1 MGKPIRPTKGQ
12 IEQLETQ
19 HIGTGLLMYKSGE
32 DQVTWVEVYWSEKHQ
47 ELRGLISDKPVL
59 PPLYSRLAKTDAPEI
74 QAAG

>member
-1 MGKPIRPTKGQ
+1 
-12 IEQLETQ
+12 
-19 HIGTGLLMYKSGE
+19 MYRSGE

-47 ELRGLISDKPVL
+47 ELRGLISDKPIL